1 MSDLLDEHPPDLRAG
16 WLSVEATADIVRGL
30 LALLSRLPDHETD
43 LIAQVADHVGTGVT
57 CLRRAFRRFERNPK
71 GIAWFARLVHAIVLA
86 EQRFPLG
93 LQRLAMLEWPETS
106 DGDASSRMIPASL
119 LEHLSRENRDLRQQR
134 QDAQRQQLAASIG
147 RGMVTMLLTAAVAVP
162 FVWIVLSVGFTSI
175 WTLISNLVIIVTL
188 PLIAI
193 TGIYALLARWSL
205 LARPMVIAR
214 HWLVEVVPLLG
225 RLTGASGD
233 KVTNP

>member
-1 MSDLLDEHPPDLRAG
+1 
-16 WLSVEATADIVRGL
+16 
-30 LALLSRLPDHETD
+30 
-43 LIAQVADHVGTGVT
+43 
-57 CLRRAFRRFERNPK
+57 
-71 GIAWFARLVHAIVLA
+71 
-86 EQRFPLG
+86 
-93 LQRLAMLEWPETS
+93 MLEWPETS

-134 QDAQRQQLAASIG
+134 QDAERQQLAAGIG